1 MATRYAGDYFGLSMG
16 DMSDSDSSKLM
27 SYFPALRSTYSK
39 KKQEDGGPV
48 LFGGVSGVK
57 PFGGFKPNLGSF
69 APKETNEKMQTGVFG
84 GSKPGEF

>member
-1 MATRYAGDYFGLSMG
+1 MATRYAGDYFGLSMS
-16 DMSDSDSSKLM
+16 DVSDSDSSKLM

-39 KKQEDGGPV
+39 KKEENSGPV

-69 APKETNEKMQTGVFG
+69 ISKEADKKMQTGVFG